1 MSLLPPNYVPMTVTE
16 DDLAIASLAWGFTLG
31 FGWLTTWT
39 AAKQTIAA
47 YRRSGTRVFRNIYIW
62 MIWGEITGQ
71 YRQGK
76 FNNTP
81 LVYMIA
87 DDNTLCS
94 FVFYFCILTI
104 WALQVQFLL
113 QIIIN
118 RCAILLPHSK
128 LVWRLKIGV
137 AVLITAINISVYCI
151 WLPARLQ
158 ISEQYISTNKWWD
171 RCEKVLY
178 LITDAGLNIYFIS
191 IVSRNLVQNGLSKY
205 KSLARFNMLIIGF
218 SLSMDVLIIAM
229 MSLPNNFVYM
239 QFHPFAYIVKLN
251 IEMAMA
257 ELIVKVAKAGNA
269 SSQGNNGGII
279 INDIGQHSSEGGT
292 KSEPKS
298 RFGATVLSK
307 RDELSGQDKY
317 GSTQAGAGAIELSE
331 IANVEGSGA
340 DTPDSDMQHDKGI
353 YTTREVHI
361 EFEKASQRSEN
372 SGPSYYEGRTTKK
385 DEEDTRPLNSNKD
398 GSVHVWS
405 KRDAR
410 NQPDM

>member
-62 MIWGEITGQ
+62 MIWGEITVCLA
-71 YRQGK
+71 
-76 FNNTP
+76 FS
-81 LVYMIA
+81 I
-87 DDNTLCS
+87 LCWLHLKG
-94 FVFYFCILTI
+94 VIPP
-104 WALQVQFLL
+104 
-113 QIIIN
+113 
-118 RCAILLPHSK
+118 R

-191 IVSRNLVQNGLSKY
+191 IVSRNLVHNGLTKY

-229 MSLPNNFVYM
+229 MSLPNTFVYM
-239 QFHPFAYIVKLN
+239 QFHPVAYIVKLN

-279 INDIGQHSSEGGT
+279 INDIGQHSSEGGA

-331 IANVEGSGA
+331 IANGEGSGA

-385 DEEDTRPLNSNKD
+385 DEEDTRPLNSNGD

>member
-1 MSLLPPNYVPMTVTE
+1 MSLLPPNYVFMTVTA

-39 AAKQTIAA
+39 AAQQTIAA

-62 MIWGEITGQ
+62 MIWGEITVCFAFSIICWLHLKGLI
-71 YRQGK
+71 
-76 FNNTP
+76 P
-81 LVYMIA
+81 P
-87 DDNTLCS
+87 S
-94 FVFYFCILTI
+94 FIFYFCILTL

-128 LVWRLKIGV
+128 FVWRLKVGV

-158 ISEQYISTNKWWD
+158 ISEQYILINNWWD
-171 RCEKVLY
+171 RCEKALY
-178 LITDAGLNIYFIS
+178 LITDAALNIYFIS
-191 IVSRNLVQNGLSKY
+191 IVSRNLVHNGLGKY
-205 KSLARFNMLIIGF
+205 KSLARFNMVIIGF

-229 MSLPNNFVYM
+229 MSLPNTFVYM

-269 SSQGNNGGII
+269 SSQGNNGAII
-279 INDIGQHSSEGGT
+279 VNDIGQHSSEGGT

-307 RDELSGQDKY
+307 RDGLSMQDKY

-331 IANVEGSGA
+331 IAKGEGSGS

-372 SGPSYYEGRTTKK
+372 SGPSYYEGHTTKK

-398 GSVHVWS
+398 GSVQIWS